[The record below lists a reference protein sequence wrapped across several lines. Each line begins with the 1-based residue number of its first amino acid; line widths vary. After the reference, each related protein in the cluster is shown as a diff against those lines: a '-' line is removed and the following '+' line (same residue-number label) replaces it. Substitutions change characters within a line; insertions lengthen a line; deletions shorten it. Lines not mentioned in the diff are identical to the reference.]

1 MENEKIQD
9 LVGAS
14 SETVAREAVKI
25 LLEKKAKNVK
35 LFYVKEHTSVTDY
48 YVNATGRS
56 ALNVTALAD
65 DVDRLLG
72 ERGCKP
78 LRTEGK
84 QGKAWILVDYGDV
97 IVNVFDKES
106 RDFYNLDR
114 HLPEGSEVD
123 IADLVAE
130 VDRKFEGNEN
140 N

>member
-1 MENEKIQD
+1 MENEMIKD
-9 LVGAS
+9 LAGAT
-14 SETVAREAVKI
+14 SEQIAREAVKV

-35 LFYVKEHTSVTDY
+35 LFFVKDYTSVTDY

-56 ALNVTALAD
+56 SLNVMALAD

-84 QGKAWILVDYGDV
+84 SGKAWILVDYGDV

-106 RDFYNLDR
+106 REFYNLDR
-114 HLPEGSEVD
+114 HLPEGTEVD
-123 IADLVAE
+123 ISDLVAE
-130 VDRKFEGNEN
+130 VDLKFGDKN
-140 N
+140 